1 MRRLCIVIACLALL
15 SGLAAAQDLPLT
27 AQGTTITTENDIYGQ
42 PVLYAEGTLVNRGDE
57 AYSGVSLTAEVYDAD
72 DELIGEGYGY
82 LVNACGAGLLPDFA
96 LQPGA
101 GQAFAVPLE
110 LYEEGEPDRVEIL
123 ATGTAQ
129 EPTPPGGPAFL
140 SGITQ
145 VNRREIAQVEW
156 IDEQNLRFGVGCWRD
171 LFTELD
177 WYEYNLRT
185 GVQKAITH
193 PKVEF
198 VTEALR
204 RQLGLLDDLYFAAS
218 MLHYA
223 PDSRRMVYQTELNTI
238 ITAEPDGSFKRV
250 LFNDLSSRTLQDI
263 TWLRNGNFI
272 ASYYGA
278 FGDPVLYFTASV
290 DGKVL
295 SEPPL
300 SNPPS
305 LIAPGASP
313 DGMRLVIATVDENGT
328 PGYYEKRAPYAGLE
342 LLFEAEPPGNN
353 WPGPLWEQDADGNR
367 FIYAALPTDDGPR
380 LKCFNM
386 QTDTLH
392 DLAPLP
398 LQLATDERASWS
410 LSPENNTIVL
420 AAGGVNGGLWLIDLN
435 DLDSCE

>member
-1 MRRLCIVIACLALL
+1 
-15 SGLAAAQDLPLT
+15 
-27 AQGTTITTENDIYGQ
+27 
-42 PVLYAEGTLVNRGDE
+42 
-57 AYSGVSLTAEVYDAD
+57 
-72 DELIGEGYGY
+72 
-82 LVNACGAGLLPDFA
+82 
-96 LQPGA
+96 
-101 GQAFAVPLE
+101 
-110 LYEEGEPDRVEIL
+110 
-123 ATGTAQ
+123 
-129 EPTPPGGPAFL
+129 
-140 SGITQ
+140 
-145 VNRREIAQVEW
+145 
-156 IDEQNLRFGVGCWRD
+156 
-171 LFTELD
+171 
-177 WYEYNLRT
+177 
-185 GVQKAITH
+185 
-193 PKVEF
+193 

-223 PDSRRMVYQTELNTI
+223 PDTRRMVYQTELNTI

-278 FGDPVLYFTASV
+278 FGDPVLYFAANV

-367 FIYAALPTDDGPR
+367 FIYAALPTEDGAR
-380 LKCFNM
+380 LNCFNM

-398 LQLATDERASWS
+398 LRLTTDERASWS